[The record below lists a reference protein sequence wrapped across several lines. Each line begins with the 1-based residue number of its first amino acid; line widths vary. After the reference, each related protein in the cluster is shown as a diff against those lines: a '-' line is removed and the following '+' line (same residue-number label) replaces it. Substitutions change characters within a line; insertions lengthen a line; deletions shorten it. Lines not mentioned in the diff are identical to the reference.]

1 MGLIKCPD
9 CGRDVSDAAP
19 SCPNCGRPTRVQAP
33 PPGQV
38 APSKKKTS
46 PLAWGCL
53 VVLLGVLGLF
63 VLAALLVDHS
73 TTDRVRSPEVGG
85 PPAAPQL
92 ELKGFSWH
100 TEYGYA
106 ILEGQV
112 TNVSSQPLKNVTAV
126 ASFYDAKGGFI
137 TSSEALIEYNPILPA
152 KHRRSVSGRRRTR
165 PWRRRRWI
173 LRISWAGRY
182 HSERLRGRAGKRNEK
197 RARENVAQGSL
208 SSPPILTAGGFS
220 TATWSW
226 RPGRRS
232 LMSAR
237 VRDAGSSSP

>member
-19 SCPNCGRPTRVQAP
+19 SCPNCGRPTRVQTPA
-33 PPGQV
+33 PGQV

-73 TTDRVRSPEVGG
+73 ATDRARSPEVGG
-85 PPAAPQL
+85 APAAPQL
-92 ELKGFSWH
+92 ELKNFGWH

-112 TNVSSQPLKNVTAV
+112 TNISAVPLKNVTAV
-126 ASFYDAKGGFI
+126 ASFYDAKGGFV
-137 TSSEALIEYNPILPA
+137 TSSEALIEYNPILPGQTSPF
-152 KHRRSVSGRRRTR
+152 SVGTTENPAMKKAAVDFKDLLGGTIPFRK
-165 PWRRRRWI
+165 
-173 LRISWAGRY
+173 A
-182 HSERLRGRAGKRNEK
+182 
-197 RARENVAQGSL
+197 ARE
-208 SSPPILTAGGFS
+208 GGKKK
-220 TATWSW
+220 
-226 RPGRRS
+226 
-232 LMSAR
+232 
-237 VRDAGSSSP
+237 